1 MSTDSTINFLLENGW
16 EIDRNNGT
24 AWHWKHTEYE
34 PVPLDAAMNLQEE
47 FDPESIREF
56 KMLNNL
62 NSKYAHMY
70 NEYLDS

>member
-16 EIDRNNGT
+16 EFDRNTGL
-24 AWHWKHTEYE
+24 AWHWKHSPDEIK
-34 PVPLDAAMNLQEE
+34 LDEAMQIQDNI
-47 FDPESIREF
+47 DPESIKEF

-62 NSKYAHMY
+62 NSKYANLY